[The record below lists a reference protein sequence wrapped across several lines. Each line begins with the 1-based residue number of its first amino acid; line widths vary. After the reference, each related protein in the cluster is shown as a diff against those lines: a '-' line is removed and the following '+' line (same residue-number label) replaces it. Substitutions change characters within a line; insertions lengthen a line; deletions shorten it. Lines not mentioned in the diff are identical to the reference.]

1 MVLVLVMSLF
11 IDGAMKEHVQEF
23 SLAYVGIRIGIL
35 ALSGRIHLTEPD
47 KRPVNAVADHVEF
60 KSVQGVSICEDQ
72 DAECLIM
79 FDADHSWDERILA
92 EQFRY

>member
-1 MVLVLVMSLF
+1 MSSDVLE
-11 IDGAMKEHVQEF
+11 A
-23 SLAYVGIRIGIL
+23 
-35 ALSGRIHLTEPD
+35 D

-60 KSVQGVSICEDQ
+60 KSIEAVSICEDRQ
-72 DAECLIM
+72 ADCLIM